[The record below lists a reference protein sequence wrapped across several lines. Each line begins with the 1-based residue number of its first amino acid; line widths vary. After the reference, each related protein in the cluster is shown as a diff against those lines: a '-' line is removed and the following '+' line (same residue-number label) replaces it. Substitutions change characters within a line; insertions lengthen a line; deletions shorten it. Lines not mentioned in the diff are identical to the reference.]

1 MCFKSAVGPWSMDA
15 ENILKSMSKISK
27 GEKNGFIF
35 PFQRW
40 ILLCSR
46 NQNDRRWLTVTEMCV
61 CVCVCVCM
69 CIHISKTFL
78 FPRGKLFL
86 YSLNVRLLI
95 SSKFSPNGK
104 FLFFHASPDTGEG
117 LSRVTQ
123 AGAGG
128 LASSLSWPAFW
139 GLAWCVAAV
148 YTCWSAFCVCI
159 GAATL
164 HARAPSCSWGLSQS
178 FETYELAAG
187 ARACLSQFLGELHVF
202 SQSLD
207 HCPQSRLARQNV
219 TVTAGDILNF

>member
-1 MCFKSAVGPWSMDA
+1 MALFSPF
-15 ENILKSMSKISK
+15 K
-27 GEKNGFIF
+27 GEFCCVQEIKMIVGDLLL
-35 PFQRW
+35 QR
-40 ILLCSR
+40 C
-46 NQNDRRWLTVTEMCV
+46 VCV

-148 YTCWSAFCVCI
+148 YTC
-159 GAATL
+159 
-164 HARAPSCSWGLSQS
+164 
-178 FETYELAAG
+178 
-187 ARACLSQFLGELHVF
+187 
-202 SQSLD
+202 
-207 HCPQSRLARQNV
+207 
-219 TVTAGDILNF
+219 